1 MGDAFHVWLVG
12 KLHSGLPLTAS
23 AAISAPPSSPK
34 ITRPV
39 AVDSVPPQDSAGP
52 ACGNSQAILPVLIS
66 MAFRIRWG
74 VSPGGL
80 CCDPPRYSLPACHAP
95 GSLLVYTLHFSNV
108 WI

>member
-1 MGDAFHVWLVG
+1 MGEAFHVWLVS
-12 KLHSGLPLTAS
+12 KLHSGLPVTAS

-39 AVDSVPPQDSAGP
+39 AVDNVPPQDSAGP
-52 ACGNSQAILPVLIS
+52 GCGNSQAILPVLIS
-66 MAFRIRWG
+66 MAFRTLCG
-74 VSPGGL
+74 VPSAAV
-80 CCDPPRYSLPACHAP
+80 CCDPPRYSLPACQAP